1 MPTANGQNSN
11 VKARPPAGETLNN
24 NAPGR
29 GNMPERASM
38 KVSRRRIHGMALGAA
53 ALPFVTATA
62 WGEAYPTHPVR
73 LIVGFPAGSGPDI
86 VGRIVAQ
93 TVGEKLGQSVVVE
106 NRPGAGSNLAT
117 ADVAHAPPD
126 GYMLMLLTTANVI
139 NATLYKNLSYD
150 LLRDIVPVASIDNEP
165 FVFEVTPSFPAKTLP
180 EFIAYAKANPG
191 KVTMA
196 SAGVGSAPHIF
207 GEMFQRMA
215 GIALTH
221 VPFRGNPL
229 PDVISGQVDF
239 FIGPVQSAL
248 EFVRTDKLRAL
259 AMTTTT
265 RFSGLPDVPVVADFV
280 PGYEA
285 SGWLGIGAP
294 KGTPAEVIE
303 RLNKTVNET
312 IVDPA
317 VKARL
322 NSLGDTVA
330 PRTSADFGLLMK
342 SDVEK
347 WAKVIQSAN
356 IKLEQ

>member
-1 MPTANGQNSN
+1 M
-11 VKARPPAGETLNN
+11 TL
-24 NAPGR
+24 
-29 GNMPERASM
+29 
-38 KVSRRRIHGMALGAA
+38 SRRSIHRMALGAA
-53 ALPFVTATA
+53 ALPFVAELA
-62 WGEAYPTHPVR
+62 WGDTYPTHPVR

-86 VGRIVAQ
+86 VGRILAQ
-93 TVGEKLGQSVVVE
+93 TVGEKIGQSVVVE

-139 NATLYKNLSYD
+139 NATLYQNLSYD

-165 FVFEVTPSFPAKTLP
+165 FVFEVTPSFPAKTLS

-196 SAGVGSAPHIF
+196 SAGVGSAPHVF
-207 GEMFQRMA
+207 GEMFQKMA
-215 GIALTH
+215 GIQLSH
-221 VPFRGNPL
+221 VPYRGNPM
-229 PDVISGQVDF
+229 PDVMGGQVDF

-248 EFVRTDKLRAL
+248 EFVRTGKLRAL

-265 RFSGLPDVPVVADFV
+265 RFNGLPDVPVVADVV

-294 KGTPAEVIE
+294 KSTPADVIE
-303 RLNKTVNET
+303 RLNKAVNET
-312 IVDPA
+312 LVDPT

-322 NSLGDTVA
+322 NSLGDTVVPKTA
-330 PRTSADFGLLMK
+330 ADFGLLMK

-356 IKLEQ
+356 IKIEQ